1 MTSPA
6 ISGYNFETCHGSGA
20 FGTVWKALWNNEFE
34 CAVKV
39 LNPGTWHPQYLSW
52 CLERLRREGAR
63 PGLVRIYSYDL
74 ANEPPHLSMAHL
86 PEGTL
91 TLEQLSGRLPAR
103 EAWALLDSLAET
115 LAWLHSEGIVHTG
128 LSSGNVFVGGG
139 AQGEPVLLL
148 GDVGQGWL
156 TDAPVQRLHGQMA
169 FIAPEQWRAA
179 TRLLQE
185 GRAQQR
191 DVYAFGVVAWRLLTG
206 TWPRGAKVFDAISAS
221 QNEELNIQSGPFADW
236 LENEALVDWPEPVA
250 SGEESARCQLVE
262 RCLSFDTAIRFP
274 DMRAVHEALRAIAL
288 PLPAAAPAEQ
298 SLPEAAD
305 ANADGKVDTA
315 DAFVPDNSSPRRGGF
330 RIPFFRLRSSPR
342 PDSGAP
348 AAAAGRGGW
357 RLAAGIAILGAA
369 VAAAWGVNER
379 DKRITAGKERDA
391 LRRSNEELSSRLPRL
406 EGATAAAE
414 ATARAARAEQA
425 AGARHD
431 SVELIRRVL
440 DTRPVEDSDLAPWR
454 LAVRA
459 VADQYES
466 LLDGAPA
473 DAVGMEARWQL
484 ARLQSS
490 LGDSEGA
497 LPVLEKLSRDL
508 EAAAIAAGTDF
519 PAELIRLTGRVSAL
533 TGQIL
538 TSQNRTDDALPCLRR
553 ASDSLEK
560 WLATDADDQETA
572 RTLAHNLLL
581 EGRTL
586 AARGQTEQARSAL
599 MKIESMIRED
609 DSAGFK
615 AEDYL
620 LLADVQ
626 KETGRLDTAQATQ
639 PSTDPGADASATR
652 LLESATARYVDAINT
667 LLKYDSR
674 NKRSVACRTRLAR
687 CYYEMGRV
695 LVRSNSS
702 YDASVAFAEG
712 VKIYTELVNE
722 FPENTAY
729 KFDIAA
735 LYNEAAQLI
744 YATEAGLEGAKKA
757 QGLQD
762 FSVRFM
768 EGLNDANPLDNAIRL
783 QLAASFTLN
792 GELLQARGESTG
804 ALKRQTEAINITAE
818 LLAESTL
825 SEKERR
831 EARRISARAWT
842 ATAKLHEKAG
852 PSRRDATVDALMKAL
867 AEWES
872 LPVEDP
878 SDQQKMTWVQTKL
891 NALKPEKK

>member
-1 MTSPA
+1 MTNPA
-6 ISGYNFETCHGSGA
+6 ISGYQFDNCRGSGA

-39 LNPGTWHPQYLSW
+39 LTPGMWHPHYLSW
-52 CLERLRREGAR
+52 CLERLRREGER

-91 TLEQLSGRLPAR
+91 TLEQLSGRLAPR
-103 EAWALLDSLAET
+103 EAWVLLDSLAAT
-115 LAWLHSEGIVHTG
+115 LAWLHGEGIVHTG

-139 AQGEPVLLL
+139 AQGEPVVLLS
-148 GDVGQGWL
+148 DIGQGWL
-156 TDAPVQRLHGQMA
+156 TEASVARLHGQIA
-169 FIAPEQWRAA
+169 FIAPEQWRSA
-179 TRLLQE
+179 TKLLQE

-206 TWPRGAKVFDAISAS
+206 SWPRGPKVFDAIATSIT
-221 QNEELNIQSGPFADW
+221 EDLNLQTGPFADW
-236 LENEALVDWPEPVA
+236 LEKEPLADWPAGPA
-250 SGEESARCQLVE
+250 GGEETARRQLVQQ
-262 RCLSFDTAIRFP
+262 CLALDPAGRP
-274 DMRAVHEALRAIAL
+274 ADMKAVCQALQALAL
-288 PLPAAAPAEQ
+288 PPAAAAPPLENIAIE
-298 SLPEAAD
+298 SAD

-315 DAFVPDNSSPRRGGF
+315 DAFAPDHAAPRRRGF
-330 RIPFFRLRSSPR
+330 RIPFPRLTFGRR
-342 PDSGAP
+342 PGPAP
-348 AAAAGRGGW
+348 APASGW
-357 RLAAGIAILGAA
+357 RLAAGFA
-369 VAAAWGVNER
+369 VLATSFAAWGFF
-379 DKRITAGKERDA
+379 KERDNRISA
-391 LRRSNEELSSRLPRL
+391 TSERDTLRRANEEMASRLPRA
-406 EGATAAAE
+406 EQAAA
-414 ATARAARAEQA
+414 AADQTALAARAEQA
-425 AGARHD
+425 AAARHD
-431 SVELIRRVL
+431 SVELIRKVL
-440 DTRPVEDSDLAPWR
+440 ATRPVEEADLTAWR

-459 VADQYES
+459 VAEQCHALLES
-466 LLDGAPA
+466 APA

-484 ARLQSS
+484 ARLKSS
-490 LGDSEGA
+490 LGDYDGA

-538 TSQNRTDDALPCLRR
+538 TGQNRTDDALPCLRR

-560 WLATDADDQETA
+560 WLANNAADHETA
-572 RTLAHNLLL
+572 RALAHNLLL

-586 AARGQTEQARSAL
+586 AARSQADQARSAL

-609 DSAGFK
+609 DSAAFK
-615 AEDYL
+615 SEDYL

-626 KETGRLDTAQATQ
+626 METGRLDTAQATQ
-639 PSTDPGADASATR
+639 PAAAPGTNDTAAR

-744 YATEAGLEGAKKA
+744 YATESGVEGAKKA
-757 QGLQD
+757 RDLQD

-783 QLAASFTLN
+783 QLATTLTFN
-792 GELLQARGESTG
+792 GDLLQAQGEPTG
-804 ALKRQTEAINITAE
+804 ALKRQTEAINLTGE

-831 EARRISARAWT
+831 EAHRIAARAWT

-878 SDQQKMTWVQTKL
+878 SDQQKMAWVQTKL
-891 NALKPEKK
+891 NALKPPKK

>member
-6 ISGYNFETCHGSGA
+6 ISGYNFETCRGSGA

-115 LAWLHSEGIVHTG
+115 LSWLHSEGIVHTG

-156 TDAPVQRLHGQMA
+156 TDVPVQRLHGQMA

-179 TRLLQE
+179 TKLLQE

-206 TWPRGAKVFDAISAS
+206 TWPRGAKVFDAITAS

-236 LENEALVDWPEPVA
+236 LENEPLADWPEPAVSA
-250 SGEESARCQLVE
+250 EESARCKLVE
-262 RCLSFDTAIRFP
+262 RCLSFDTTKRFP
-274 DMRAVHEALRAIAL
+274 DMKAVQEALGAIAL
-288 PLPAAAPAEQ
+288 PPPSTATSSECPAPD
-298 SLPEAAD
+298 SAD
-305 ANADGKVDTA
+305 ANADGKVDSA
-315 DAFVPDNSSPRRGGF
+315 DAFVSDNSLPRRGGF
-330 RIPFFRLRSSPR
+330 RIPFFRLRSQPR
-342 PDSGAP
+342 PDSGEQAASP
-348 AAAAGRGGW
+348 ARGVW

-379 DKRITAGKERDA
+379 DKRITLGKERDA
-391 LRRSNEELSSRLPRL
+391 LLRSNEELSSRLPRV
-406 EGATAAAE
+406 EGAAAAAE

-425 AGARHD
+425 AAARHD
-431 SVELIRRVL
+431 GVELIRKVL
-440 DTRPVEDSDLAPWR
+440 STRPVEDSELAPWR

-459 VADQYES
+459 VADQYHA

-484 ARLQSS
+484 ARLKSS
-490 LGDSEGA
+490 LGDSDGA

-560 WLATDADDQETA
+560 WLATNAEDHETA

-586 AARGQTEQARSAL
+586 AARGQSEQARSAL
-599 MKIESMIRED
+599 MKVESLVREED
-609 DSAGFK
+609 DPAFK
-615 AEDYL
+615 PEDYL
-620 LLADVQ
+620 LLADAQ
-626 KETGRLDTAQATQ
+626 METGRLDTAQAGK
-639 PSTDPGADASATR
+639 PPADDGAKETAAR
-652 LLESATARYVDAINT
+652 LLESAAARYVDAINT
-667 LLKYDSR
+667 LLKYDAGD
-674 NKRSVACRTRLAR
+674 KRSVACRNRLTR
-687 CYYEMGRV
+687 CYFEMGRV
-695 LVRSNSS
+695 LVRSNSGR
-702 YDASVAFAEG
+702 DASIAFAES
-712 VKIYTELVNE
+712 VKVYTELVNE
-722 FPENTAY
+722 FPEKDTY
-729 KFDIAA
+729 KFELAA
-735 LYNEAAQLI
+735 AYNEAAQLI
-744 YATEAGLEGAKKA
+744 YSTDHTVDGARRALE
-757 QGLQD
+757 LQD

-768 EGLNDANPLDNAIRL
+768 EKLNDANPLDNAVRL

-792 GELLQARGESTG
+792 GELLQGKGESVA
-804 ALKRQTEAINITAE
+804 ALKRHNETLTFIGQ
-818 LLAESTL
+818 LLEENTL

-831 EARRISARAWT
+831 EARRITARAWT
-842 ATAKLHEKAG
+842 ATAGLHEKAG
-852 PSRRDATVDALMKAL
+852 RRDATVEALTKAMT
-867 AEWES
+867 EWES
-872 LPVEDP
+872 SPVEDP
-878 SDQQKMTWVQTKL
+878 YDQKMMTWVQTKL